1 MFRIDGSYMNHYLRA
16 AMWALLKKEIN
27 SFLNSLIGYI
37 VICVFLLFVGL
48 FMWVLPTDA
57 NVMDNGYADLS
68 TLFVVAPWVFLFLIP
83 AITMRS
89 FADEKSSGTIEL
101 LHTRPLSDLS
111 IILAKYFGGLALV
124 IFSLLPTLVYFMS
137 VYQLGNPVGN
147 IDTGSV
153 WGSYIGLLLLG
164 AAFVSIGIFS
174 SAVSNNQIVSF
185 ILAVF
190 ISWGLWIGLETISS
204 FQFLGTW
211 DHILLGIG
219 INSHYSS
226 LSRGVI
232 DTRDVV
238 YLLSLIAVF
247 IALTRTVLE
256 SRKW

>member
-1 MFRIDGSYMNHYLRA
+1 
-16 AMWALLKKEIN
+16 MWALLKKEVN

-37 VICVFLLFVGL
+37 VISVFLLFVGL
-48 FMWVLPTDA
+48 FMWVLPTAA
-57 NVMDNGYADLS
+57 NVINNGYADLN
-68 TLFVVAPWVFLFLIP
+68 TLFVVAPWIFLFLIP

-111 IILAKYFGGLALV
+111 IILAKYFGGLTLV
-124 IFSLLPTLVYFMS
+124 IFTLLPTLVYFIS

-153 WGSYIGLLLLG
+153 WGSYIGLILLG
-164 AAFVSIGIFS
+164 ASFVSIGIFC
-174 SAVSNNQIVSF
+174 SAITNNQIISF
-185 ILAVF
+185 IVAVF
-190 ISWGLWIGLETISS
+190 LSWGLWVGLETIAS

-211 DHILLGIG
+211 DHLLLSIG

-238 YLLSLIAVF
+238 YLISVIAVF
-247 IALTRTVLE
+247 VVLTRTVLE

>member
-1 MFRIDGSYMNHYLRA
+1 
-16 AMWALLKKEIN
+16 MWALLNKEIN

-48 FMWVLPTDA
+48 FMWVLPTEA
-57 NVMDNGYADLS
+57 NVMDNGYADLN
-68 TLFVVAPWVFLFLIP
+68 TLFTVAPWVFLFLIP

-101 LHTRPLSDLS
+101 LQTRPLSDLQ
-111 IILAKYFGGLALV
+111 IILAKYFGGLVLV
-124 IFSLLPTLVYFMS
+124 IFSLLPTLVYFIS
-137 VYQLGNPVGN
+137 VYQLGNPIGN

-164 AAFVSIGIFS
+164 ASFVSIGIFCSAIS
-174 SAVSNNQIVSF
+174 SNQIVSF

-190 ISWGLWIGLETISS
+190 LSWSLWIGLETVAS

-211 DHILLGIG
+211 DHFLLGIG

-238 YLLSLIAVF
+238 YLVSLVAVF

>member
-1 MFRIDGSYMNHYLRA
+1 MPPEPLTSRL
-16 AMWALLKKEIN
+16 MWALINKEIN

-48 FMWVLPTDA
+48 FMWVLPTEA
-57 NVMDNGYADLS
+57 NVMDNGYADLN
-68 TLFVVAPWVFLFLIP
+68 TLFTVAPWVFLFLIP

-101 LHTRPLSDLS
+101 LQTRPLNDLQ
-111 IILAKYFGGLALV
+111 IILAKYLGGLALV
-124 IFSLLPTLVYFMS
+124 IFSLLPTLVYFIS
-137 VYQLGNPVGN
+137 VYQLGNPIGN

-164 AAFVSIGIFS
+164 ASFVSIGVFS
-174 SAVSNNQIVSF
+174 SAISSNQIVSF

-190 ISWGLWIGLETISS
+190 LSWVLWIGMETVAS

-211 DHILLGIG
+211 DHLLLSIG

-232 DTRDVV
+232 DTRDVM
-238 YLLSLIAVF
+238 YLVSFVAVF
-247 IALTRTVLE
+247 IALTRTILE

>member
-1 MFRIDGSYMNHYLRA
+1 
-16 AMWALLKKEIN
+16 MWALLKKEIN

-48 FMWVLPTDA
+48 FMWVLPTEA
-57 NVMDNGYADLS
+57 NVMDNGYADLN
-68 TLFVVAPWVFLFLIP
+68 TLFIVAPWVFLFLIP
-83 AITMRS
+83 AITMRT
-89 FADEKSSGTIEL
+89 FADEKSTGTIEL
-101 LHTRPLSDLS
+101 LQTRPLSDLD

-124 IFSLLPTLVYFMS
+124 IFSLIPTLVYFIS
-137 VYQLGNPVGN
+137 VYQLGNPIGN

-164 AAFVSIGIFS
+164 ATFVSIGIFA
-174 SAVSNNQIVSF
+174 SAISNNQIISF

-190 ISWGLWIGLETISS
+190 LSWVLWIGMETVAS
-204 FQFLGTW
+204 FQFLGSW
-211 DHILLGIG
+211 DHLLLSLG

-238 YLLSLIAVF
+238 YLISMIAVF
-247 IALTRTVLE
+247 IVLTKTVLE

>member
-1 MFRIDGSYMNHYLRA
+1 
-16 AMWALLKKEIN
+16 MWALLKKEIN

-37 VICVFLLFVGL
+37 VISVFLLFVGL

-57 NVMDNGYADLS
+57 NVIDNGYADLS
-68 TLFVVAPWVFLFLIP
+68 TLFTIAPWLFLFLIP

-111 IILAKYFGGLALV
+111 IILAKYFGGLFLV
-124 IFSLLPTLVYFMS
+124 VFSLVPTLIYFLS
-137 VYQLGNPVGN
+137 VYQLGDPIGN

-174 SAVSNNQIVSF
+174 SAITNNQIVSF

-190 ISWGLWIGLETISS
+190 MSWALWIGLETIAS

-211 DHILLGIG
+211 DHLLLGIG

-238 YLLSLIAVF
+238 YLISLIAVF

>member
-1 MFRIDGSYMNHYLRA
+1 
-16 AMWALLKKEIN
+16 MWTLLKKEIN

-37 VICVFLLFVGL
+37 VISVFLLFVGL
-48 FMWVLPTDA
+48 FMWVLPTEA
-57 NVMDNGYADLS
+57 NVIDNGYADLN
-68 TLFVVAPWVFLFLIP
+68 TLFVVAPWIFLFLIP

-111 IILAKYFGGLALV
+111 IILAKYFGGLTLV
-124 IFSLLPTLVYFMS
+124 IFTLLPTLVYFIS

-153 WGSYIGLLLLG
+153 WGSYIGLTLLG
-164 AAFVSIGIFS
+164 ASFVSIGIFC
-174 SAVSNNQIVSF
+174 SAITNNQIISF
-185 ILAVF
+185 IVAVF
-190 ISWGLWIGLETISS
+190 ISWGLWVGLETIAS

-211 DHILLGIG
+211 DHLLLSIG

-238 YLLSLIAVF
+238 YLISVIAVF
-247 IALTRTVLE
+247 VALTRIVLE

>member
-1 MFRIDGSYMNHYLRA
+1 
-16 AMWALLKKEIN
+16 MWALLKKEIN

-57 NVMDNGYADLS
+57 NVIDNGYADLS

-124 IFSLLPTLVYFMS
+124 VFALLPTLVYFVS

-164 AAFVSIGIFS
+164 SSFVSIGIFS
-174 SAVSNNQIVSF
+174 SAITNNQIVSF

-190 ISWGLWIGLETISS
+190 LSWVLWIGLETVAS

-211 DHILLGIG
+211 DHLLLSIG

>member
-1 MFRIDGSYMNHYLRA
+1 
-16 AMWALLKKEIN
+16 MWTLLKKEIN

-37 VICVFLLFVGL
+37 VISVFLLFVGL
-48 FMWVLPTDA
+48 FMWVLPTEA
-57 NVMDNGYADLS
+57 NVIDNGYADLN
-68 TLFVVAPWVFLFLIP
+68 TLFVVAPWIFLFLIP

-111 IILAKYFGGLALV
+111 IILAKYFGGLTLV
-124 IFSLLPTLVYFMS
+124 IFTLLPTLVYFIS

-153 WGSYIGLLLLG
+153 WGSYIGLTLLG
-164 AAFVSIGIFS
+164 ASFVSIGIFC
-174 SAVSNNQIVSF
+174 SAITNNQIISF
-185 ILAVF
+185 IVAVF
-190 ISWGLWIGLETISS
+190 LSWGLWVGLETIAS

-211 DHILLGIG
+211 DHLLLSIG

-238 YLLSLIAVF
+238 YLISVIVVF
-247 IALTRTVLE
+247 VALTRTVLE

>member
-1 MFRIDGSYMNHYLRA
+1 
-16 AMWALLKKEIN
+16 MWALLKKEIN

-57 NVMDNGYADLS
+57 NVIDNGYADLS

-124 IFSLLPTLVYFMS
+124 VFALLPTLVFFVS

-164 AAFVSIGIFS
+164 SSFVSIGIFS
-174 SAVSNNQIVSF
+174 SAITNNQIVSF

-190 ISWGLWIGLETISS
+190 LSWVLWIGLETVAS

-211 DHILLGIG
+211 DHLLLSIG

>member
-1 MFRIDGSYMNHYLRA
+1 
-16 AMWALLKKEIN
+16 MWALFIKEIN

-48 FMWVLPTDA
+48 FMWILPTEA

-68 TLFVVAPWVFLFLIP
+68 TLFTVAPWVFLFLIS

-101 LHTRPLSDLS
+101 LQTRPLSDLQ
-111 IILAKYFGGLALV
+111 IILAKYFGALALV
-124 IFSLLPTLVYFMS
+124 VFALLPTLVYFIS

-147 IDTGSV
+147 IDTASV

-174 SAVSNNQIVSF
+174 SAITSNQIVSF
-185 ILAVF
+185 IFAVF
-190 ISWGLWIGLETISS
+190 LSWVLWIGMETVAS

-211 DHILLGIG
+211 DHVLLRIG

-238 YLLSLIAVF
+238 YLLSLITVF
-247 IALTRTVLE
+247 IVLTKTVLE

>member
-1 MFRIDGSYMNHYLRA
+1 
-16 AMWALLKKEIN
+16 
-27 SFLNSLIGYI
+27 
-37 VICVFLLFVGL
+37 
-48 FMWVLPTDA
+48 MWVLPTEA
-57 NVMDNGYADLS
+57 NVIDNGYADLN
-68 TLFVVAPWVFLFLIP
+68 TLFIVAPWVFLFLIP

-111 IILAKYFGGLALV
+111 IILAKYFGGFALV
-124 IFSLLPTLVYFMS
+124 VFALIPTLVYFFS
-137 VYQLGNPVGN
+137 VYQLGDPIGN
-147 IDTGSV
+147 LDTGSV

-190 ISWGLWIGLETISS
+190 LSWVLWIGLETVAS

-211 DHILLGIG
+211 DHLLLSIG

-238 YLLSLIAVF
+238 YLISLIAVF

>member
-1 MFRIDGSYMNHYLRA
+1 
-16 AMWALLKKEIN
+16 MWALLKKEVN

-48 FMWVLPTDA
+48 FMWVLPTEA
-57 NVMDNGYADLS
+57 NVIDNGYADLN
-68 TLFVVAPWVFLFLIP
+68 TLFIVAPWVFLFLIP

-111 IILAKYFGGLALV
+111 IILAKYFGGFALV
-124 IFSLLPTLVYFMS
+124 VFALIPTLVYFFS
-137 VYQLGNPVGN
+137 VYQLGDPIGN
-147 IDTGSV
+147 LDTGSV

-190 ISWGLWIGLETISS
+190 LSWVLWIGLETVAS

-211 DHILLGIG
+211 DHLLLSIG

-238 YLLSLIAVF
+238 YLISLIAVF

>member
-1 MFRIDGSYMNHYLRA
+1 MI
-16 AMWALLKKEIN
+16 
-27 SFLNSLIGYI
+27 
-37 VICVFLLFVGL
+37 
-48 FMWVLPTDA
+48 
-57 NVMDNGYADLS
+57 DNGYADLF
-68 TLFVVAPWVFLFLIP
+68 TLFTVAPWVFLFLIP

-124 IFSLLPTLVYFMS
+124 VFALAPTLVYFMS
-137 VYQLGNPVGN
+137 VYQLGNPIGN

-164 AAFVSIGIFS
+164 ASFVSIGIFS
-174 SAVSNNQIVSF
+174 SAVSNNQIISF

-190 ISWGLWIGLETISS
+190 LSWGLWIGLETMAS
-204 FQFLGTW
+204 FQFLGDW
-211 DHILLGIG
+211 DYLFLSIG

-238 YLLSLIAVF
+238 YLISLIAIF

>member
-1 MFRIDGSYMNHYLRA
+1 
-16 AMWALLKKEIN
+16 MWALLKKEIN

-37 VICVFLLFVGL
+37 VISVFLLFVGL

-57 NVMDNGYADLS
+57 NVIDNGYADLS
-68 TLFVVAPWVFLFLIP
+68 TLFTVAPWLFLFLIP

-101 LHTRPLSDLS
+101 LQTRPLSDLS
-111 IILAKYFGGLALV
+111 IILAKYFGGLVLV
-124 IFSLLPTLVYFMS
+124 VFALLPTLVYFMS
-137 VYQLGNPVGN
+137 VYQLGNPIGN

-153 WGSYIGLLLLG
+153 WGSYIGLLLL
-164 AAFVSIGIFS
+164 AASFVSIGIFS
-174 SAVSNNQIVSF
+174 SAITNNQIVSF
-185 ILAVF
+185 IMAVF
-190 ISWGLWIGLETISS
+190 LSWGLWIGLETVAS

-211 DHILLGIG
+211 DHLLLGIG

>member
-1 MFRIDGSYMNHYLRA
+1 
-16 AMWALLKKEIN
+16 MWALLKKEIN

-48 FMWVLPTDA
+48 FMWVLPTEA
-57 NVMDNGYADLS
+57 NVIDNGYADLN
-68 TLFVVAPWVFLFLIP
+68 TLFIVAPWVFLFLIP

-101 LHTRPLSDLS
+101 LQTRPLSDLS
-111 IILAKYFGGLALV
+111 IILAKYFGGLFLV
-124 IFSLLPTLVYFMS
+124 VFSLLPTLVYFFS
-137 VYQLGNPVGN
+137 IYQLGDPIGN
-147 IDTGSV
+147 LDTGSV

-174 SAVSNNQIVSF
+174 SAITNNQIVSF

-190 ISWGLWIGLETISS
+190 LSWGLWIGLETVAS

-211 DHILLGIG
+211 DHYLLSIG

-238 YLLSLIAVF
+238 YLISLIAVF
-247 IALTRTVLE
+247 IAMTRTVLE

>member
-1 MFRIDGSYMNHYLRA
+1 
-16 AMWALLKKEIN
+16 MWALLKKEIN

-57 NVMDNGYADLS
+57 NVIDNGYADLN
-68 TLFVVAPWVFLFLIP
+68 TLFIVAPWVFLFLIP

-124 IFSLLPTLVYFMS
+124 VFALLPTLVYFMS
-137 VYQLGNPVGN
+137 VYQLGNPIGN
-147 IDTGSV
+147 VDTGSV

-211 DHILLGIG
+211 DHVLLSIG

-238 YLLSLIAVF
+238 YLVSLIAIF

>member
-1 MFRIDGSYMNHYLRA
+1 
-16 AMWALLKKEIN
+16 MWALLKKEVN

-37 VICVFLLFVGL
+37 VISVFLLFVGL
-48 FMWVLPTDA
+48 FMWVLPTEA
-57 NVMDNGYADLS
+57 NVIDNGYADLR

-111 IILAKYFGGLALV
+111 IILAKYFGGLTLV
-124 IFSLLPTLVYFMS
+124 IFALLPTLVYFMS
-137 VYQLGNPVGN
+137 VYQLGNPIGN

-153 WGSYIGLLLLG
+153 WGSYIGLTLLG
-164 AAFVSIGIFS
+164 ASFVSIGIFC
-174 SAVSNNQIVSF
+174 SAVSNNQIISF

-190 ISWGLWIGLETISS
+190 VSWGLWIGIETIAS

-211 DHILLGIG
+211 DHLLLSIG

-247 IALTRTVLE
+247 IALTKTVLE